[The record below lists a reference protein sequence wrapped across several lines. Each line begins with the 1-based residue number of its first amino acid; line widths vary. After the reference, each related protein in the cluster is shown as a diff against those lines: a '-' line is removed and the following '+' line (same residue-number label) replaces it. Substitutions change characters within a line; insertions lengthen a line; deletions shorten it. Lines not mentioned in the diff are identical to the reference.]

1 MVGNDRPAMTEW
13 GPLLQEVS
21 PTARTDSFAAVLA
34 DRLAGISRAGIN
46 ASNLLRVAASAG
58 PLPDDHAAA
67 ALWWRIQAHLSP
79 HLATQVDQPHPV
91 ATQWL
96 PTLVQAIGPDR
107 VEAMQASPWW
117 SPLVTTMDHA
127 LARGW
132 TMADLVD
139 TVPEAA
145 VDVDDA
151 QAMIWRISVLTDPP
165 PETDTSTGTEDAPPP
180 EDEPVD
186 PETPSN
192 VASDAEWNDYLNTSL
207 LDEPSNEQHHQH
219 DQHDREPEPEQP
231 AETTQVD
238 VRAQLASAALV
249 RATMGPLEPSDAQI
263 ERMVTRAIE
272 LEETTTVAAARLA
285 EVNAMA
291 LAYYEHQFTRSGWAR
306 PYLAERFGIDVAAHP
321 HVRPGYAPKGWT
333 HLVDHLRTHGVSDA
347 ELTES
352 GLATTTKHGRL
363 IDRFR
368 DRTLF
373 PIRHPH
379 NGQVLGFIG
388 RRNPTLTDDTPHA
401 GPKDLNTPNTAL
413 FNTGDQ
419 LYGAVPD
426 LLTGGATP
434 VLVEGPM
441 DAHAITLATGGT
453 HVGLAPLGTALTED
467 QATQL
472 AAYGTAP
479 VIATDADL
487 PGRIAA
493 ERDHWL
499 LTQHNLVPLMANL
512 PPGADPADLLTQR
525 GPAELT
531 AALNTV
537 QPLADVLLTERLAN
551 LPAHSA
557 LTEASTVLATHTP
570 QQWEPGCGT
579 IATRLGVTE
588 HQARHALADAVR
600 AWHHDP
606 RPHVANQ
613 LSRIREVRARLEA
626 AAEQTPEQRWSTI
639 ARELDPRLP
648 HQDDWPALANTM
660 QHLHDNGH
668 NVQSLARQTI
678 ADEPLAHLPAQDL
691 RYRLA
696 IIAPPMPTAAPAG
709 ESASRPTGAE
719 HTRRMNHPHRS
730 PSHPSLDR

>member
-1 MVGNDRPAMTEW
+1 
-13 GPLLQEVS
+13 
-21 PTARTDSFAAVLA
+21 
-34 DRLAGISRAGIN
+34 
-46 ASNLLRVAASAG
+46 
-58 PLPDDHAAA
+58 
-67 ALWWRIQAHLSP
+67 
-79 HLATQVDQPHPV
+79 
-91 ATQWL
+91 
-96 PTLVQAIGPDR
+96 
-107 VEAMQASPWW
+107 MQSSPWW
-117 SPLVTTMDHA
+117 SPLVTTVDHA

-132 TMADLVD
+132 AMADLVD

-151 QAMIWRISVLTDPP
+151 QAMIWSISILTDPP
-165 PETDTSTGTEDAPPP
+165 PAADPTDTDDAPPP
-180 EDEPVD
+180 QDLPVD
-186 PETPSN
+186 TTTPSN
-192 VASDAEWNDYLNTSL
+192 VATEAEWNDYLDAHL
-207 LDEPSNEQHHQH
+207 LHEPPNNHQG
-219 DQHDREPEPEQP
+219 PVP
-231 AETTQVD
+231 APVSPTVTPPAGEAAELD
-238 VRAQLASAALV
+238 VRADLAIAAAV
-249 RATMGPLEPSDAQI
+249 RATMGPLDPSDAQI

-272 LEETTTVAAARLA
+272 IEETTTVAPTRLG

-291 LAYYEHQFTRSGWAR
+291 LAYYENQLTRSGWAR
-306 PYLAERFGIDVAAHP
+306 PYLAQRFRVDVAGHP
-321 HVRPGYAPKGWT
+321 HVRPGYAPAGWT
-333 HLVDHLRTHGVSDA
+333 HLVDHLRAQGVSDA
-347 ELTES
+347 ELSES

-368 DRTLF
+368 DRALF

-379 NGQVLGFIG
+379 TGEVLGFIG
-388 RRNPTLTDDTPHA
+388 RRNPTLAEDTPHA
-401 GPKDLNTPNTAL
+401 GPKYLNTPNTAL
-413 FNTGDQ
+413 FTKGDQ
-419 LYGAVPD
+419 LYGAVQD

-472 AAYGTAP
+472 AAYGTNP

-487 PGRIAA
+487 PGRVAA

-499 LTQHNLVPLMANL
+499 LSQHNLVPLMANL

-537 QPLADVLLTERLAN
+537 RPLADVLLAERLAN
-551 LPAHSA
+551 LPAHAA
-557 LTEASTVLATHTP
+557 LTEASTVLATSNP
-570 QQWEPGCGT
+570 QHWETGCTT

-588 HQARHALADAVR
+588 DQARHALADAVR

-606 RPHVANQ
+606 RPQVANQ
-613 LSRIREVRARLEA
+613 LSRIREVRARLQA
-626 AAEQTPEQRWSTI
+626 AATQTPEQRWSTI

-678 ADEPLAHLPAQDL
+678 AEEPLAHLPAQDL

-696 IIAPPMPTAAPAG
+696 VLAPPKSARRLPARLHPAPPVQSTPAA
-709 ESASRPTGAE
+709 
-719 HTRRMNHPHRS
+719 
-730 PSHPSLDR
+730 